1 MDKRVEENYIG
12 LEEVAEYL
20 NVKPVTIRKWI
31 RRDSD
36 IQAHQIGR
44 LWKFKKSEL
53 DEWVKSGKSAL
64 SQDE

>member
-12 LEEVAEYL
+12 LEEAAEYL

-36 IQAHQIGR
+36 IPAHQIGR